1 MGSTVIRGQI
11 AESRAAALVRA
22 LLMLATTMGMSRLRV
37 AVAVPLLVFATACEN
52 DPKKDAPVTAEN
64 KPQMVE
70 KQATIGSPD
79 GSVVAEF
86 ERRIGEY
93 VALQQQLDGTLKA
106 LPKRAAPKEIDAHQ
120 RALLALVAKGRP
132 DAKQCDIFVP
142 AMQAFIRGLVRR
154 VVTGP
159 EGGRIKAS
167 LMDENPMGVKIAVN
181 DRYPDTIPLATM
193 PPDILAALP
202 KLPDDLEYRFV
213 GNRLIILDNKAHLI
227 VDFVSDTFDI

>member
-1 MGSTVIRGQI
+1 
-11 AESRAAALVRA
+11 
-22 LLMLATTMGMSRLRV
+22 
-37 AVAVPLLVFATACEN
+37 
-52 DPKKDAPVTAEN
+52 
-64 KPQMVE
+64 
-70 KQATIGSPD
+70 
-79 GSVVAEF
+79 
-86 ERRIGEY
+86 
-93 VALQQQLDGTLKA
+93 
-106 LPKRAAPKEIDAHQ
+106 
-120 RALLALVAKGRP
+120 LVAKGRP
-132 DAKQCDIFVP
+132 DAKQGDIFVP
-142 AMQAFIRGLVRR
+142 AMQTFIRGLVRR

-159 EGGRIKAS
+159 EGGRIKDS